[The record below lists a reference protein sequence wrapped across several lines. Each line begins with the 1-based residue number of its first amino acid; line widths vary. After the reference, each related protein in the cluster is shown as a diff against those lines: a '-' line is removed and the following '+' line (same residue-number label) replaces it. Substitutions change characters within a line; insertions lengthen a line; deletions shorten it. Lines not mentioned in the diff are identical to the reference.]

1 MKPRIYNFDLEC
13 SGLNA
18 NGGVILCASIVDASS
33 PKKVK
38 TFRIDSYKG
47 YRKDTLNDLPL
58 VRDLV
63 EYLNE
68 ADVFVTYYGARF
80 DIPFLTTRIVHWNAQ
95 GAKIPYLAN
104 IPSVDLWRTARNKL
118 KLHSNRLAS
127 VTQLLGHGDKTP
139 LDLPVWLRA
148 AGGHKPSM
156 DYIVEHCEVDAKIL
170 ADCYLTLLPLI
181 QAHPHLGLLRGEH
194 RTSCA
199 NCGCEDTHKR
209 GTYVTSASKRQRL
222 SCNKCG
228 HWSSVPFKEEKS
240 DNLSKPKRIK
250 QSPESAKSRRAK

>member
-1 MKPRIYNFDLEC
+1 MSRPRIYNFDLEC

-63 EYLNE
+63 EYLNK

-170 ADCYLTLLPLI
+170 AECYITLLPLI
-181 QAHPHLGLLRGEH
+181 PAHPHMGLLSGAEKV
-194 RTSCA
+194 SCS
-199 NCGCEDTHKR
+199 NCGSGNTVRR
-209 GTYVTSASKRQRL
+209 GQYATTASIRQRL
-222 SCNKCG
+222 SCNECG
-228 HWSSVPFKEEKS
+228 KWSSVPFKKDNKNDIVQKS
-240 DNLSKPKRIK
+240 KST
-250 QSPESAKSRRAK
+250 PESSKAKRRR

>member
-1 MKPRIYNFDLEC
+1 MKPKIYNWDLEC

-18 NGGVILCASIVDASS
+18 NGGVILCCSIVNASTLE
-33 PKKVK
+33 KVK
-38 TFRIDSYKG
+38 TFRIDQYKG

-58 VRDLV
+58 VIDLV

-68 ADVFVTYYGARF
+68 ADAWVTYYGARF
-80 DIPFLTTRIVHWNAQ
+80 DVPFLTTRVVHWNAQ
-95 GAKIPYLAN
+95 GADIPLPAN
-104 IPSVDLWRTARNKL
+104 IPHIDLWRTARNKL

-170 ADCYLTLLPLI
+170 ADCYLTLRPLI
-181 QAHPHLGLLRGEH
+181 GSHPHIGLLEGRD
-194 RTSCA
+194 RLSCG
-199 NCGCEDTHKR
+199 NCGSRAVHRR
-209 GTYVTSASKRQRL
+209 GVYVTVASVRQRL
-222 SCNKCG
+222 SCTDCG
-228 HWSSVPFKEEKS
+228 HWGSVPLKKEKS
-240 DNLSKPKRIK
+240 SDTVSSRSSKRRLGV
-250 QSPESAKSRRAK
+250 QAKD